1 MFSLELLQTFN
12 LSQSVIYI
20 IVFLLPG
27 IAMIFGK
34 PHVYTFDGQSYKF
47 VGYKK
52 PSCTYVLAHDF
63 RDNNFTLMSQE
74 TALIVNT
81 KSGFI
86 KIHES
91 GKVEA
96 TVSKDA
102 DGKEVKTTHNELPVE
117 MMQMT
122 VRREGSFIKIKH
134 DTGLDI
140 VCDLRHFF
148 CTFNI
153 NKFYHGKLAG
163 KKVIKVTN

>member
-1 MFSLELLQTFN
+1 
-12 LSQSVIYI
+12 
-20 IVFLLPG
+20 
-27 IAMIFGK
+27 
-34 PHVYTFDGQSYKF
+34 
-47 VGYKK
+47 
-52 PSCTYVLAHDF
+52 
-63 RDNNFTLMSQE
+63 MSQE

-86 KIHES
+86 KIDAS

-102 DGKEVKTTHNELPVE
+102 NGKAVKTTHNELPVE

-122 VRREGSFIKIKH
+122 IRREGSFIKIKH
-134 DTGLDI
+134 DTGLDV
-140 VCDLRHFF
+140 VCDIKHFL

-163 KKVIKVTN
+163 GNKKNKHT

>member
-1 MFSLELLQTFN
+1 
-12 LSQSVIYI
+12 
-20 IVFLLPG
+20 
-27 IAMIFGK
+27 MIFGK
-34 PHVYTFDGQSYKF
+34 PHVYTFDGQSYQF

-81 KSGFI
+81 KSGFV
-86 KIHES
+86 KIHAD

-102 DGKEVKTTHNELPVE
+102 TGKKLKTIHNELPVE

-122 VRREGSFIKIKH
+122 ARREGSFVKIQH
-134 DTGLDI
+134 ETGLDV
-140 VCDLRHFF
+140 VCDLRHFL

-163 KKVIKVTN
+163 KMLIEVI